1 VDADVGDI
9 VRTDDWSRICEFV
22 ISPRQLPA
30 ALLIEGEAGSGKSTL
45 WQAGVKAAEHAGH
58 QILRSEPSSGESDLS
73 FAGLSDLL
81 AGVLPDVSDT
91 IPAPQLEALEIA
103 LLLRPATDH
112 SPTLHAVG
120 LAVLAA
126 IQTCVTQRP
135 VLIAID
141 DGHWMDQESVSAL
154 TFALR
159 RLRTGRLSLLV
170 TARGDDTADP
180 FAAELP
186 PQIHRTRDLIRALPA
201 ADAVV
206 LGALD
211 ETQIERL
218 LPHDLGP
225 ADVARVTQRSGGN
238 PFWARQLAA
247 SLQNDDESV
256 PQLAL
261 MLSRRLMASLSVA
274 AGEALAVV
282 SAAGRLSVTDAL
294 SILDGVVDD
303 PAAALDAA
311 VIAHVLVESGNRLS
325 PAHPLIGAA
334 TVAALPPVKRQR
346 QQLYRRLASHA
357 DNPERHAHFVVLAA
371 GAGPDPQ
378 AAAALD
384 AAAATAA
391 GRAAIAAAG
400 EFASQAVLFT
410 PTSDGSRL
418 DSRRIRAAELQHVA
432 GAFGSALSHLEK
444 LTVWR
449 LPIDELERV
458 LPLLASL
465 LIRERGAE
473 PAREVVRRAVEAAG
487 DDPRRKVLALS
498 LAADADYG
506 NPLERRA
513 AAEEAIRYASEA
525 QLGGSALHRAL
536 RQLVQIKLDAG
547 EGLDPHLLAQAE
559 SLEADLD
566 LAGILNSADADRA
579 ILSKYVEDVDASR
592 AALMRCLARAD
603 AQGDDTSTAALNV
616 HLAST
621 EMLAGNHRAARV
633 ALEAAAGFEWGS
645 RRPAA
650 MVLIQCQLLIAAGD
664 LDTAMSLVNTQVPD
678 EDQTPERWRWAGY
691 YVRGLILAMRADTP
705 AAIEQWER
713 FLFASEQR
721 GVREPGAR
729 IWVDSSLA
737 ELYVAVGR
745 LDDAAAISQR
755 LRTLGVRLG
764 RPTLEGMADRL
775 DALVSSERGD
785 AAGAAAAAMRAV
797 SAHEGAPLP
806 LERVRSLLTLG
817 RIERRHKARRSA
829 REALTTAKTIVAAVG
844 HAPLEAAVDD
854 ELSRVAAVRSAD
866 DLTTTERR
874 VAELIAGGATNRE
887 AAALLFVGVRTIET
901 HVASIYRKLGVR
913 TRAEVRRRLPEATS
927 D

>member
-1 VDADVGDI
+1 VDAEVGDI
-9 VRTDDWSRICEFV
+9 VRTDDWGRICEFV
-22 ISPRQLPA
+22 ISARQHPA
-30 ALLIEGEAGSGKSTL
+30 AMLIEGEAGSGKSTL

-81 AGVLPDVSDT
+81 VGVLPEVSDT

-103 LLLRPATDH
+103 LLLRPAADH

-126 IQTCVTQRP
+126 IQACVTQRP

-141 DGHWMDQESVSAL
+141 DGHWMDQGSVGAL
-154 TFALR
+154 TYALR
-159 RLRTGRLSLLV
+159 RLRTGRVSLLV

-180 FAAELP
+180 FAAETP
-186 PQIHRTRDLIRALPA
+186 PHIHRTRELVGALPA

-206 LGALD
+206 LGPLN
-211 ETQIERL
+211 ETQIQRL
-218 LPHDLGP
+218 LPPDLGP
-225 ADVARVTQRSGGN
+225 ADIQRVTQRSGGN
-238 PFWARQLAA
+238 PFWARQLAT

-261 MLSRRLMASLSVA
+261 VLSRRLMASLSA
-274 AGEALAVV
+274 EAGEALAVV

-311 VIAHVLVESGNRLS
+311 VTSNVLVESGNRLS

-334 TVAALPPVKRQR
+334 TVAALPPVRR
-346 QQLYRRLASHA
+346 QQLYRRLASHT

-371 GAGPDPQ
+371 GAEPDQ
-378 AAAALD
+378 HAAAALD
-384 AAAATAA
+384 AAAAAAA

-400 EFASQAVLFT
+400 EFASQAVLCT
-410 PTSDGSRL
+410 PASDGYRL
-418 DSRRIRAAELQHVA
+418 DRRRIRAAELQHAA
-432 GAFGSALSHLEK
+432 GAFVSALAHLED
-444 LTVWR
+444 LAIWQ

-465 LIRERGAE
+465 LIRQRGAE
-473 PAREVVRRAVEAAG
+473 PARDVVRRAIQAAG

-506 NPLERRA
+506 DPLGRRA

-525 QLGGSALHRAL
+525 QLEGSALHRAL

-547 EGLDPHLLAQAE
+547 EGLDPHLLARAE
-559 SLEADLD
+559 RLEADLD
-566 LAGILNSADADRA
+566 IAGVFDSADAYRA
-579 ILSKYVEDVDASR
+579 ILCKYVEDVDGSR
-592 AALMRCLARAD
+592 AACMRCLARAD
-603 AQGDDTSTAALNV
+603 EEGDDTSTAAFNV
-616 HLAST
+616 HLASI
-621 EMLAGNHRAARV
+621 EMLAGNHGAARM
-633 ALEAAAGFEWGS
+633 ALEAAAGVEWGA
-645 RRPAA
+645 RPPAA
-650 MVLIQCQLLIAAGD
+650 MVLIQCQLLVAAGD
-664 LDTAMSLVNTQVPD
+664 LDSAMSLVNTQVPD

-691 YVRGLILAMRADTP
+691 YIRGLVFALRADAP

-713 FLFASEQR
+713 FLFASEGR

-745 LDDAAAISQR
+745 LDDARAISQR

-764 RPTLEGMADRL
+764 RPTLEGMADRI
-775 DALVSSERGD
+775 DALVLSETGD
-785 AAGAAAAAMRAV
+785 AVGAVAAATRAV

-806 LERVRSLLTLG
+806 LELVRSLLTLG
-817 RIERRHKARRSA
+817 RIERRQKARRSA
-829 REALTTAKTIVAAVG
+829 REALTTAKTVVAAVG
-844 HAPLEAAVDD
+844 HAPLEAAVDE
-854 ELSRVAAVRSAD
+854 ELSRVSAARSAD
-866 DLTTTERR
+866 DLTTTEGK
-874 VAELIAGGATNRE
+874 VAELIARGATNRE
-887 AAALLFVGVRTIET
+887 AAAILFVSVRTIET

-913 TRAEVRRRLPEATS
+913 TRAELRRRLAETTS
-927 D
+927 E

>member
-1 VDADVGDI
+1 M
-9 VRTDDWSRICEFV
+9 
-22 ISPRQLPA
+22 
-30 ALLIEGEAGSGKSTL
+30 LIEGEAGSGKSTL

-58 QILRSEPSSGESDLS
+58 QILRTEPSSGESDLS

-81 AGVLPDVSDT
+81 AGVLPEVSDT

-103 LLLRPATDH
+103 LLLRPPTDH

-126 IQTCVTQRP
+126 IQTSVTQRP

-154 TFALR
+154 TYALR
-159 RLRTGRLSLLV
+159 RLRTGPVSLLV

-186 PQIHRTRDLIRALPA
+186 PRIHRTRELIGALPA
-201 ADAVV
+201 TDAVV
-206 LGALD
+206 LGPLN
-211 ETQIERL
+211 ETQIQRL
-218 LPHDLGP
+218 LPHDFGP
-225 ADVARVTQRSGGN
+225 ADVVRVTQRSGGN

-261 MLSRRLMASLSVA
+261 ALSRRLMASLSVA

-294 SILDGVVDD
+294 STLDGVVDD
-303 PAAALDAA
+303 PAAAVDAA
-311 VIAHVLVESGNRLS
+311 FISNVLVESGNRLS

-334 TVAALPPVKRQR
+334 TVAALPPVKRQ
-346 QQLYRRLASHA
+346 QLYRRLASNA
-357 DNPERHAHFVVLAA
+357 DNPERYAHFVVLAA

-384 AAAATAA
+384 AAADAAA

-410 PTSDGSRL
+410 PASDRSRL
-418 DSRRIRAAELQHVA
+418 DRRLIRAAELQHVA
-432 GAFGSALSHLEK
+432 GAFVSALSHLEK
-444 LTVWR
+444 LNLWR
-449 LPIDELERV
+449 LPIDEMERV

-465 LIRERGAE
+465 LIRHRGAE
-473 PAREVVRRAVEAAG
+473 PAREVVRRAMQAAG

-506 NPLERRA
+506 DPLERRA
-513 AAEEAIRYASEA
+513 AAEEAIRYANEA
-525 QLGGSALHRAL
+525 HLEGSALHRAL

-547 EGLDPHLLAQAE
+547 EGLDPYLLTRAE

-566 LAGILNSADADRA
+566 ITGVFNSADADRA

-592 AALMRCLARAD
+592 AALMRCLVRAD
-603 AQGDDTSTAALNV
+603 EQGDDTSTAALNV

-621 EMLAGNHRAARV
+621 EMLAGNHGAAAV

-650 MVLIQCQLLIAAGD
+650 LVLIQCQLLIAAGD
-664 LDTAMSLVNTQVPD
+664 LDTAMSLVDTEVPD

-691 YVRGLILAMRADTP
+691 YIRGLVLALRGDTP

-721 GVREPGAR
+721 GVHEPGAR

-745 LDDAAAISQR
+745 LDDATAISQR
-755 LRTLGVRLG
+755 LRALGVRLG
-764 RPTLEGMADRL
+764 RPTLEGMADRV
-775 DALVSSERGD
+775 DALVSSESGD
-785 AAGAAAAAMRAV
+785 AAGAVAAAKRAV

-817 RIERRHKARRSA
+817 RIERRQKARRSA
-829 REALTTAKTIVAAVG
+829 REALTTAKTVVAAVG
-844 HAPLEAAVDD
+844 HAPLEAAVDE
-854 ELSRVAAVRSAD
+854 ELSRVMAARSAD
-866 DLTTTERR
+866 DLTTTESR
-874 VAELIAGGATNRE
+874 VAQLIAEGATNRE
-887 AAALLFVGVRTIET
+887 AAAILFVSVRTIET

-913 TRAEVRRRLPEATS
+913 TRAEVRRRLPETTS